1 MLLSNFIIAFIF
13 TLIAGLATCIGGLL
27 VTFINYKNY
36 NYISIL
42 LGLSSGILIVIS
54 LTQLYSS
61 SLNSFL
67 NCKNYSMTHIYSAL
81 SFLVGMFICYIINTF
96 IPNRSSSDNNV
107 NNSITENELYKVG
120 VLSMLAVII
129 HNFPEGIITF
139 MTTINNPK
147 IGLPIAFAI
156 AMHNIPEGIMIS
168 TPIYYSTKSK
178 KKALK
183 YSFLSGISEP
193 MGALCAYL
201 FLYRFINSFV
211 FGVVYGIIAGVMIFI
226 TFNNILP
233 MSYKIGDKRCTVF
246 GIILGIQLMLLSKV
260 LFI

>member
-1 MLLSNFIIAFIF
+1 MMLSNFIIAFIF

-27 VTFINYKNY
+27 VTFINYKNF

-54 LTQLYSS
+54 LIQLYSS

-67 NCKNYSMTHIYSAL
+67 ICNNNMAYIYSSYSL
-81 SFLVGMFICYIINTF
+81 LVGMFICYIIN
-96 IPNRSSSDNNV
+96 IVLPNKSYINNM
-107 NNSITENELYKVG
+107 NYSTTELELYKVG
-120 VLSMLAVII
+120 ILSMITVVI

-147 IGLPIAFAI
+147 VGLPIAFAI
-156 AMHNIPEGIMIS
+156 AVHNIPEGIMIS

-178 KKALK
+178 RKALK

-193 MGALCAYL
+193 VGALCAYM
-201 FLYRFINSFV
+201 FLYRFMNAFV
-211 FGVVYGIIAGVMIFI
+211 FGVVYGVVAGVMIFI

-233 MSYKIGDKRCTVF
+233 MSYKIGNKRCTVF
-246 GIILGIQLMLLSKV
+246 GIIIGIQLMLLSKV
-260 LFI
+260 LFV